1 MANENLA
8 YREEWPEE
16 LIDGEVMAMS
26 PATPNH
32 TIAGRSCDAFS
43 MQPVR

>member
-1 MANENLA
+1 MVKGNLA
-8 YREEWPEE
+8 FQEAWPEE
-16 LIDGEVMAMS
+16 LIDGEVIAMS